1 MRRLLTVAAEGRNT
15 NLGTIEMNGTSTTRG
30 VPGAHALE
38 RRRAS
43 PVATRWSHGTTF
55 VLFGDCDNGASTLTF
70 HALPSPSAA
79 SKFLALLVALV
90 ALSTANAATLSGSG
104 GGIQYTLDAGYS
116 AGTEELFATDIST
129 ATFSTWTDGSIY
141 DSTFKSHIDTV
152 VAANKATWTKFV
164 GVYGSA
170 DFIGSYVAAAA
181 VSPDFKT

>member
-1 MRRLLTVAAEGRNT
+1 MHSSAVARLRSRRDGVTERRLCFLAIG
-15 NLGTIEMNGTSTTRG
+15 
-30 VPGAHALE
+30 
-38 RRRAS
+38 
-43 PVATRWSHGTTF
+43 
-55 VLFGDCDNGASTLTF
+55 DNGASTLTF

-90 ALSTANAATLSGSG
+90 ALSTANAADLYGSG
-104 GGIQYTLDAGYS
+104 GGIQYELDSGYS
-116 AGTEELFATDIST
+116 AGTEEAFSTAIST
-129 ATFSTWTDGSIY
+129 ATFSTWTGRTDY
-141 DSTFKSHIDTV
+141 DNTFKSHIDTV

>member
-1 MRRLLTVAAEGRNT
+1 MHSSVVARLRSRRDGVTERRLCFLAIG
-15 NLGTIEMNGTSTTRG
+15 
-30 VPGAHALE
+30 
-38 RRRAS
+38 
-43 PVATRWSHGTTF
+43 
-55 VLFGDCDNGASTLTF
+55 DNGASTLTF

-90 ALSTANAATLSGSG
+90 ALSTANAATLRGST

-129 ATFSTWTDGSIY
+129 ATFSTWTDRTIY

-152 VAANKATWTKFV
+152 ATANKATWTKFV